1 MTAVE
6 VNILE
11 QKLLVKSADSE
22 EHVKMVAD
30 YLNSKIEEVKKNSTA
45 VSTLNIV
52 LLAAMNIADDYF
64 EAKQGLGKLEGRA
77 KELSE
82 LIDLRTDIKKG
93 AIW

>member
-6 VNILE
+6 VNILG
-11 QKLLVKSADSE
+11 QKLLVKSADCE

-30 YLNSKIEEVKKNSTA
+30 YLNSKIEEAKKNSTA

-77 KELSE
+77 KELSD
-82 LIDLRTDIKKG
+82 LIDLRTNIKKG
-93 AIW
+93 AIS

>member
-11 QKLLVKSADSE
+11 QRLLVKSADGE

-30 YLNSKIEEVKKNSTA
+30 YLNSKIGEVKKNSTA
-45 VSTLNIV
+45 VSTLSVV

-64 EAKQGLGKLEGRA
+64 EAKQGLGKFEGRA
-77 KELSE
+77 KELLA
-82 LIDLRTDIKKG
+82 LIDRRTDIKKG
-93 AIW
+93 ELL

>member
-11 QKLLVKSADSE
+11 QKLLVKSADGE
-22 EHVKMVAD
+22 EHVKLVAD

-64 EAKQGLGKLEGRA
+64 EAKQGLGKLEDRA

-93 AIW
+93 VIW